1 MKKLLKRCFCALTF
15 TLVVVIA
22 FPQSNILAQNQLKI
36 FEDPGGGS
44 QPTQGSNSTDNTFI
58 YVAGGLLVAGI
69 IAYALLTKKDK
80 SEGSDTTNVSL
91 VTDQIIKIPKDYN
104 SDIERAKEKI
114 PVDIFFGIRNDDA
127 IRRGKT
133 YMLGV
138 SLKL

>member
-1 MKKLLKRCFCALTF
+1 MLTF

-80 SEGSDTTNVSL
+80 SEGSDTTNVSF